1 MFASDT
7 SQSVREVGAVQS
19 SKCQK
24 LTDFLLK
31 LSPNL
36 DTLDLLGFLSD
47 SINQQIHVVIRLQKP
62 STEPDEQTSGP
73 WPEPES
79 HQSNKTKQSTASGK

>member
-1 MFASDT
+1 MFTSDT
-7 SQSVREVGAVQS
+7 SQSVREVGEVSAVQS

-36 DTLDLLGFLSD
+36 DT
-47 SINQQIHVVIRLQKP
+47 
-62 STEPDEQTSGP
+62 
-73 WPEPES
+73 
-79 HQSNKTKQSTASGK
+79 